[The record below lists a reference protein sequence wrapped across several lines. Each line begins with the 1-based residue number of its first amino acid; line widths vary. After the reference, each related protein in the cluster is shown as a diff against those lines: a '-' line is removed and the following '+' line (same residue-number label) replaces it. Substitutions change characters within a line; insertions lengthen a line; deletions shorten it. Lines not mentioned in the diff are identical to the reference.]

1 MGPVLMSLLIGVGFA
16 ELMDLF
22 SNDDDTPPEGENLIY
37 DGSDILH
44 GTEGDDTLTA
54 DDQDP
59 DIDSPD
65 TVYLLGGDDTVEL
78 GRDGPGAVEIF
89 GGAGDDSIHVFSV
102 TGLYGE
108 EGNDTLTSYSGS
120 SLYGGEGDDVL
131 QHTSGGGDYSDQV
144 SGGDGND
151 TIILNSYFG
160 SGMESDAGNVSV
172 SGGSGADHF
181 EVNLE
186 LERNSLEED
195 EGTAGE
201 PLYFSDFVPGED
213 TLEVNISRSSG
224 QEDREMQFAELRH
237 RTDGDQDITELAM
250 RFDGATDTSDAWVK
264 LRFAGHLD
272 LTLADIRINQV

>member
-1 MGPVLMSLLIGVGFA
+1 MIPQ
-16 ELMDLF
+16 
-22 SNDDDTPPEGENLIY
+22 TPSIFW
-37 DGSDILH
+37 
-44 GTEGDDTLTA
+44 
-54 DDQDP
+54 
-59 DIDSPD
+59 
-65 TVYLLGGDDTVEL
+65 GGDDTVEL

-89 GGAGDDSIHVFSV
+89 GGAGDDSIHVFST

-201 PLYFSDFVPGED
+201 PLYFSDFVPGE
-213 TLEVNISRSSG
+213 RHSG
-224 QEDREMQFAELRH
+224 SEYFPQF
-237 RTDGDQDITELAM
+237 RTGGPGNAVCRTQASNGWGSGYYRIGDAI
-250 RFDGATDTSDAWVK
+250 
-264 LRFAGHLD
+264 
-272 LTLADIRINQV
+272 